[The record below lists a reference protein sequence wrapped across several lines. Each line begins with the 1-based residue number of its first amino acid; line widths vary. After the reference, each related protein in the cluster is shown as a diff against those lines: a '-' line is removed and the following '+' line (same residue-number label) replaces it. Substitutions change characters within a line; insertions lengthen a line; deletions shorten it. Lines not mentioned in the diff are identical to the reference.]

1 MNAEQIARLAHA
13 GQLDRQG
20 QPYIDHP
27 ARVAAA
33 VPLGQFRD
41 VAWLHDVLE
50 DTGNTVLTL
59 FLAGVS
65 RSTLDLLQLLTRP
78 HGINDVQYEAY
89 IGRIAASGSECAIK
103 VKLADLRDNLRPGGP
118 PGNAERR
125 YVGAIYRLERALAEL
140 GFTA

>member
-13 GQLDRQG
+13 DQLDRQG

-33 VPLGQFRD
+33 FPHGQCQD

-50 DTGNTVLTL
+50 DTATTPLVLYM
-59 FLAGVS
+59 AGVS
-65 RSTLDLLQLLTRP
+65 RPVLDILQLLTRA

-89 IGRIAASGSECAIK
+89 IGRIVASGSECAIR

-118 PGNAERR
+118 PRNAERR
-125 YVGAIYRLERALAEL
+125 YSGAIYRLERALAEL